1 MRKPQ
6 ILAVVVAAFA
16 AAFCASAL
24 ADTTAFGN
32 ITTNTTMYTA
42 AQADAAFLKDAD
54 MGDLAFVDKVDYATQ
69 VTNTPSA
76 LKNPASLTAGSV
88 VYDGSEA
95 KTITAATLGAKTVQS
110 AVSDPTASNSTS
122 TTFIDTISQDTNGV
136 ITATKKKLPS
146 YKPTQTAVNDPTAS
160 GNSLT
165 FIATA
170 SQATDGKIT
179 VTKKTVQ
186 NASATQAGV
195 MSSAMYTAHTNAVA
209 LAGTAVQP
217 AAIANMVET
226 TDFSSI
232 TALTNTNPDTL
243 VKCIQQQAAIITK
256 LNAILAALKGQ

>member
-110 AVSDPTASNSTS
+110 AVSDPTAS
-122 TTFIDTISQDTNGV
+122 
-136 ITATKKKLPS
+136 
-146 YKPTQTAVNDPTAS
+146 

-186 NASATQAGV
+186 TASATQAGV

-256 LNAILAALKGQ
+256 LNEILAALKGQ